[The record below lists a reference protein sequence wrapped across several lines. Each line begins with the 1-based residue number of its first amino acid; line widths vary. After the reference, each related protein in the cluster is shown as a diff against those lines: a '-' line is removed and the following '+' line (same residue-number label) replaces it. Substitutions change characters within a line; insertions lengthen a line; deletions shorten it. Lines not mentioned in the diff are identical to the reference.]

1 MMQLG
6 VAIAL
11 LLAIGLP
18 VVRADDGEECMGDVV
33 YCFMVVIYAMAM
45 GTFSSFMRS
54 PPRPKARLHESLA
67 HKASPAFLHPRRHPD
82 RGLDGTK
89 DHPVSRAAASKDRSG
104 HARRHHAAVI
114 ALPL

>member
-1 MMQLG
+1 MMQLLG
-6 VAIAL
+6 VIIAL

-54 PPRPKARLHESLA
+54 PPVQSPPPRTLA
-67 HKASPAFLHPRRHPD
+67 HKASPAFLLPSSGIPIVVWAVRKSIQFREQRRA
-82 RGLDGTK
+82 RIE
-89 DHPVSRAAASKDRSG
+89 AAM
-104 HARRHHAAVI
+104 HADI
-114 ALPL
+114 MPL

>member
-33 YCFMVVIYAMAM
+33 YCFMVVIYAAAFGIPIIVWTVRKTIQFREQRRARIEAAM
-45 GTFSSFMRS
+45 
-54 PPRPKARLHESLA
+54 
-67 HKASPAFLHPRRHPD
+67 
-82 RGLDGTK
+82 
-89 DHPVSRAAASKDRSG
+89 
-104 HARRHHAAVI
+104 HADI
-114 ALPL
+114 LPM